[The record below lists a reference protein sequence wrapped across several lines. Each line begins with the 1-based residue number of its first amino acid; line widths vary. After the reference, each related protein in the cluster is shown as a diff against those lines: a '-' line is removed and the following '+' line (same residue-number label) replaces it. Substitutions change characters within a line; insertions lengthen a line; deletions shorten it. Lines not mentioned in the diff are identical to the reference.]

1 MRHRQYDATL
11 HGKFPGLSYSHP
23 RPFRNWRS
31 SHLTTLIGGWLT
43 SNPPCLE
50 LATLAQAELHSRGDD
65 LSSSMKFAA
74 AELAPIPWLDAARQ
88 AVHTAFPREVLESEK
103 KGRPGGSLYVV
114 LRGGYSEMNGWYG
127 AYVGSTRRTVEK
139 RFREHRTSSRAG
151 RGLIAHGIEPLYSL
165 FDHLNPMPVARKSLM
180 EWETRL
186 HEVLAPVIPKV
197 SGDVAF

>member
-1 MRHRQYDATL
+1 MRHRHYDATL
-11 HGKFPGLSYSHP
+11 HGKFPGLNYAHP

-31 SHLTTLIGGWLT
+31 RHLATLIGGWLK

-50 LATLAQAELHSRGDD
+50 LATLAQSELRSRGDD
-65 LSSSMKFAA
+65 LATSMKFADA
-74 AELAPIPWLDAARQ
+74 DLVPIPWLDAARL
-88 AVHTAFPREVLESEK
+88 AVQVAFPSEVLDAEK
-103 KGRPGGSLYVV
+103 KGRLGGSIYVI
-114 LRGGYSEMNGWYG
+114 LRDGYSEMNGWYG
-127 AYVGSTRRTVEK
+127 VYVGSTRKTIEK

-165 FDHLNPMPVARKSLM
+165 FDHLNPMPVAKKSLV

-186 HEVLAPVIPKV
+186 HEALAPVIPKV